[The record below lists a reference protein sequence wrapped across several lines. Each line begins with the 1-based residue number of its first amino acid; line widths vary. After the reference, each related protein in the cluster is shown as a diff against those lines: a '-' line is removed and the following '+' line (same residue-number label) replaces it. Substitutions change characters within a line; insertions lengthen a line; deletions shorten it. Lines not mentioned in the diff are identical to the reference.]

1 MERMLVDYGKG
12 EEANLRRDVRNAL
25 LQRLRF
31 HPPVRLKIDVIF
43 DCVLTVC
50 IINRG
55 SSQYCAILHFLIIVL
70 RGADIVIIEVLR
82 TVLILVS

>member
-1 MERMLVDYGKG
+1 MERMLVDHGQG
-12 EEANLRRDVRNAL
+12 EDTYLKRDVRDAL

-43 DCVLTVC
+43 NCVLTVC
-50 IINRG
+50 IVNRG

-82 TVLILVS
+82 TVLVMVS